1 MLFNSF
7 AYALF
12 LPTVYLLYW
21 ALQERPLRFQNGLLL
36 AANYVFYGWWDYR
49 FLLLLFANCI
59 VDYLTALWLER
70 ETSPRGRRFVL
81 LVSLVANLGVL
92 GFFKYYGFF
101 LDSFVRLLQLFGLQP
116 NVHVLRVILPVG
128 VSFYTFQSL
137 SYTIDVYRRRL
148 RPTRD
153 LLAFLTFHSF
163 FPQLVA
169 GPIERAADL
178 LPQVLRRRTFDVEEA
193 KDGVRQM
200 LWGLF
205 KKVVIADRLG
215 VHVDHVFRSYASLG
229 GLDLL
234 AGTFFFAIQIYC
246 DFSGYTDIAIGTARL
261 FGFRLTRNFAYPYFS
276 RNMAEFWHRWHITL
290 STWFRDYVYIPLGG
304 NRGTK
309 WFAVRNVILTFVISG
324 LWHGANWTFV
334 AWGLLNG
341 LYYAPVM
348 LVGEQHRY
356 TEIVAAG
363 RLLPSFRD
371 ALRMAGTF
379 SLTLLAWVFFRADS
393 LPIALRFLATAFSR
407 PYAVDPLRDYAR
419 AFVAAAAV
427 LLVEWV
433 QRTRPHGLAVE
444 NLPLPARWAAYYAV
458 TALIFSFGDTG
469 NVPFIYFQF

>member
-36 AANYVFYGWWDYR
+36 AANYLFYGWWDYR

-178 LPQVLRRRTFDVEEA
+178 LPQVLRRRSFDVEEA

-444 NLPLPARWAAYYAV
+444 NLPLPARWAAYYVV
-458 TALIFSFGDTG
+458 TALIFFFGDTG

>member
-21 ALQERPLRFQNGLLL
+21 ALQERPLHWQNLLLL

-59 VDYLTALWLER
+59 VDYWTALWLER
-70 ETSPRGRRFVL
+70 EERPPWRRFVL
-81 LVSLVANLGVL
+81 IISLVANLGVL
-92 GFFKYYGFF
+92 CYFKYFGFFVQ
-101 LDSFVRLLQLFGLQP
+101 SFAELLQRFGLHASAP
-116 NVHVLRVILPVG
+116 VLRIILPVG

-137 SYTIDVYRRRL
+137 SYTIDVYRRKL

-178 LPQVLRRRTFDVEEA
+178 LPQVLRRRSFDLEEA

-205 KKVVIADRLG
+205 KKVVIADRLAP
-215 VHVDHVFRSYASLG
+215 HVDHVFKHYSTLG
-229 GLDLL
+229 GIDLL
-234 AGTFFFAIQIYC
+234 IGTYFFAIQIYC

-261 FGFRLTRNFAYPYFS
+261 FGFRLTRNFAYPYFA
-276 RNMAEFWHRWHITL
+276 RDMAEFWHRWHITL

-304 NRGTK
+304 NRGTR
-309 WFAVRNVILTFVISG
+309 WFAVRNVVITFAISG
-324 LWHGANWTFV
+324 LWHGANWTFLV
-334 AWGLLNG
+334 WGLLNG
-341 LYYAPVM
+341 LYYAPIM
-348 LVGEQHRY
+348 LAGQQHRH
-356 TEIVAAG
+356 TETVAEG
-363 RLLPSFRD
+363 RLLPSARD
-371 ALRMAGTF
+371 ALRMASTF

-393 LPIALRFLATAFSR
+393 LPVALRFLG
-407 PYAVDPLRDYAR
+407 
-419 AFVAAAAV
+419 VAAMRPWAAEPPREYAMS
-427 LLVEWV
+427 LLATLLFLGVEWV
-433 QRTRPHGLAVE
+433 QRTRPHALAVASF
-444 NLPLPARWAAYYAV
+444 PLPVRWLAYYAIV
-458 TALIFSFGDTG
+458 ALIFWFGDTG

>member
-12 LPTVYLLYW
+12 LPIVYVLYW
-21 ALQERPLRFQNGLLL
+21 ALQDRPLRAQNALLL

-101 LDSFVRLLQLFGLQP
+101 LTSFVDLLQRFGLRP

-178 LPQVLRRRTFDVEEA
+178 LPQVLRRRTFDVEAA

-215 VHVDHVFRSYASLG
+215 AHVDHVFRSYASLG

-348 LVGEQHRY
+348 LSGEQHRY

-363 RLLPSFRD
+363 RLLPTVRD
-371 ALRMAGTF
+371 ALRIAATF
-379 SLTLLAWVFFRADS
+379 ALTLLAWVFFRADS
-393 LPIALRFLATAFSR
+393 LPTALRFLGTAFSR
-407 PYAVDPLRDYAR
+407 PYAVEPLREYAR
-419 AFVAAAAV
+419 ALVAAAAV
-427 LLVEWV
+427 MTVEWL

-444 NLPLPARWAAYYAV
+444 NLPRPARWLAYYAV
-458 TALIFSFGDTG
+458 TVVIFFFGDTG

>member
-36 AANYVFYGWWDYR
+36 AANYLFYGWWDYR